1 MILYGEVS
9 LEDGG
14 PLLPRFLERD
24 DVFAY
29 LQEMRGASVSVPAVS
44 YGRLYDALRRVAEVF
59 IAAVDEAVDGSQ
71 VAGDVVERFVDDVLP
86 YLEGVEE
93 SVRPYAF

>member
-1 MILYGEVS
+1 MILDGEVS
-9 LEDGG
+9 FEDGL
-14 PLLPRFLERD
+14 LLPRFLDRD

-29 LQEMRGASVSVPAVS
+29 LLEMRGAPVPVAAVS
-44 YGRLYDALRRVAEVF
+44 YGRLYDALRRIAEVF

-71 VAGDVVERFVDDVLP
+71 LAGDVVERFADDVLP

-93 SVRPYAF
+93 NVRPLAF